1 VEKQL
6 TADLLL
12 ARLQPMAFKGQ
23 TFLYLV
29 DTSRYGRQKGVAACL
44 LVMVCQ
50 RHDWGWQKTMQ
61 ARPENVQAQAGE
73 AGTLVNVYWGV
84 SAAMQTLRRI
94 AQDTAATDIPVLLV
108 GETGAG
114 KEALARYIHDRSTV
128 RKAPF
133 VKLSCRF
140 HLQEHQSHSSQ
151 ASNGNS
157 SLTDTA
163 GPATLF
169 LDLICE
175 LDLEMQRYLLH
186 WLPEPSTLL
195 AEEGRAV
202 RMISAS
208 RRNLE
213 GDLRSGRFL
222 EELYFRLNGVCLR
235 IPPLRERREDLPEL
249 IDFFFEKYVQQFQ
262 RPCAR
267 PDAGAL
273 TRMMNYSW
281 PGNVRQL
288 ENTIKKYVVTGDM
301 QAALADLVEVAKD
314 EAQAAPQH
322 IGISLKAAARA
333 ASRQAERELLST
345 ALARTH
351 WNRKRAAQELQI
363 SYKALLYKLKQL
375 GLDDSEAS

>member
-1 VEKQL
+1 MTERA
-6 TADLLL
+6 T
-12 ARLQPMAFKGQ
+12 
-23 TFLYLV
+23 
-29 DTSRYGRQKGVAACL
+29 
-44 LVMVCQ
+44 
-50 RHDWGWQKTMQ
+50 KTMQ
-61 ARPENVQAQAGE
+61 VGPEGVQPQAGE
-73 AGTLVNVYWGV
+73 VGTSLNVYWGR

-94 AQDTAATDIPVLLV
+94 VQDTAATDIPVLLV

-114 KEALARYIHDRSTV
+114 KEALARYVHERSAI

-133 VKLSCRF
+133 VKLSCR
-140 HLQEHQSHSSQ
+140 LQLQNHQSNSHPLSD
-151 ASNGNS
+151 GNT
-157 SLTDTA
+157 SLGDGA
-163 GPATLF
+163 GPVTLF

-175 LDLEMQRYLLH
+175 LDLEMQRHLLH
-186 WLPEPSTLL
+186 WLPEQSTLL
-195 AEEGRAV
+195 AEEGGAV
-202 RMISAS
+202 RVISTS

-249 IDFFFEKYVQQFQ
+249 IDFFFEKYVQLFQ
-262 RPCAR
+262 RSCAR
-267 PDAGAL
+267 PDAAAL
-273 TRMMNYSW
+273 ARMMNYSW

-288 ENTIKKYVVTGDM
+288 ENTIKKYAATGDM
-301 QAALADLVEVAKD
+301 QAALADLVEVTKDDAK
-314 EAQAAPQH
+314 APQH
-322 IGISLKAAARA
+322 VGISLKAAARA

-375 GLDDSEAS
+375 GLDDSGAS